1 MSSYTRREIAR
12 KAFGGMTLLLSK
24 PAGNLLGAAGLDEA
38 LRTAVQRHK
47 VPGAMAMVATA
58 EKTLYAGG
66 VGKRDAASETALT
79 TTSIFRIASMTKAVT
94 SAAALQL
101 VESGK
106 LQLDEP
112 VAKHLPELGKLEV
125 LEGFDPGTGKPLLRP
140 ARQPVTLRRLLTH
153 TAGFAYDTWDGN
165 LLKYMAQAGPAAP
178 STSPPVTPLVFEPGT
193 RWEYGT
199 NLDWTGHLVEVISG
213 QTLEAYFERHIF
225 QLLGMRDTG
234 FRVPAEKFDRLV
246 SFYQRQGEGVLKE
259 EPRTLPVPL
268 PFFNGGGGL
277 YSTASDYL
285 RFTQMIL
292 RRGRASGKEQIL
304 RPKTVEMMASNQIG
318 GLSAGRL
325 QSFRPERSRD
335 VDFHPGFN
343 DKFGFGFLINTT
355 AYESGRSAGSLA
367 WAGLQNTFYWIDP
380 RRGIC
385 AVLLMQFLPFCDA
398 AALGVLRDFERA
410 VYATFPAA

>member
-1 MSSYTRREIAR
+1 
-12 KAFGGMTLLLSK
+12 MTLLLGRS
-24 PAGNLLGAAGLDEA
+24 AGNLLGAGGLDEA
-38 LRTAVQRHK
+38 LRTAVQRHQ
-47 VPGAMAMVATA
+47 VPGAVAMVATA
-58 EKTLYAGG
+58 EKTLYEGAF
-66 VGKRDAASETALT
+66 GKRDAASETALT
-79 TTSIFRIASMTKAVT
+79 TSSIFRVASMTKAVT

-101 VESGK
+101 VERGK

-165 LLKYMAQAGPAAP
+165 LQKYMAQAGIPAAGAGP
-178 STSPPVTPLVFEPGT
+178 AVTVTLLVFEPGT

-199 NLDWTGHLVEVISG
+199 NLDWTGRLVEVVSG
-213 QTLEAYFERHIF
+213 QTLEAYFKRHIF
-225 QLLGMRDTG
+225 QPLGMRDTG
-234 FRVPAEKFDRLV
+234 FRFPAEKFDRLV
-246 SFYQRQGEGVLKE
+246 SFYQRQGEGALKE
-259 EPRTLPVPL
+259 EPRTLPPPP

-292 RRGRASGKEQIL
+292 RRGRGPRKEQIL
-304 RPKTVEMMASNQIG
+304 SPKTVAMMASNQIG
-318 GLSAGRL
+318 DLSAGKL

-335 VDFHPGFN
+335 VDLHPGFHE
-343 DKFGFGFLINTT
+343 KFGFGFLINTT
-355 AYESGRSAGSLA
+355 AYEGGRSAGSLA

-410 VYATFPAA
+410 VYATLPAA